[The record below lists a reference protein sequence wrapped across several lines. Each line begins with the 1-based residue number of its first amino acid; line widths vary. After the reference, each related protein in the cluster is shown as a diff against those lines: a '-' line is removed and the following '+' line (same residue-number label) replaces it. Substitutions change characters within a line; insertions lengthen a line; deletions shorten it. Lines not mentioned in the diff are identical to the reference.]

1 MGAAWIQV
9 DFICFRP
16 GSYGYRPDMT
26 FGFSLF
32 MLAVGAILAFA
43 VTASVRGID
52 INIVGW
58 ILMGVGAI
66 GLVFSLFA
74 YNRRGRVIAE
84 VPPRDLPP
92 RY

>member
-1 MGAAWIQV
+1 M
-9 DFICFRP
+9 
-16 GSYGYRPDMT
+16 S

-32 MLAVGAILAFA
+32 LLAVGAILAFA
-43 VTASVRGID
+43 VTATVKGVD

-66 GLVFSLFA
+66 GLVFSIFA
-74 YNRRGRVIAE
+74 YNRRRVLVE
-84 VPPRDLPP
+84 PPPRDLPP

>member
-1 MGAAWIQV
+1 M
-9 DFICFRP
+9 
-16 GSYGYRPDMT
+16 S

-58 ILMGVGAI
+58 ILMGVGAV
-66 GLVFSLFA
+66 GLVFSIFA
-74 YNRRGRVIAE
+74 YNRRGRV
-84 VPPRDLPP
+84 VVDPPPRDLPP